1 MANIYTA
8 QSDTLIE
15 TLASHIFKDY
25 GKEIGNNI
33 IDKNFLLKVLD
44 KKNKVMVVGGL
55 DFTETVMTSE
65 NTNFAFRD
73 AKSEITAN
81 LQDPT
86 RTLSFEP
93 MTLTGT
99 IVINEKHKAM
109 NNGKAAIRSLL
120 KTLQEQ
126 ADATVEN
133 TVSDAIWDASPTT
146 GIDPD
151 SVPTL
156 VSATPTTGSI
166 GGVSRVTNTW
176 ARNGIYSTAISDIGS
191 EAGVTTLHAERI
203 NLAGG
208 ISELPDVAVT
218 TGTLFSGLYGYLD
231 NKRQLRAEEQMVK
244 LGLEN
249 LYLGTALL
257 GFDPKCPAGY
267 FYYLNSKHLFYKI
280 LDKMNYVFE
289 PFSRK
294 DNSLNSTSIFYL
306 GMNLTTNLPGA
317 NKVFTNVSTS

>member
-8 QSDTLIE
+8 QSDSLIE

-25 GKEIGNNI
+25 GKELGNNI
-33 IDKNFLLKVLD
+33 IDKNFLLKILE
-44 KKNKVMVVGGL
+44 KKSKVNVVGGL

-73 AKSEITAN
+73 AKAEIASA

-86 RTLSFEP
+86 RTLAFEP

-109 NNGKAAIRSLL
+109 NSGKAAIRSLL

-126 ADATVEN
+126 ADTTVEN
-133 TVSDAIWDASPTT
+133 VVSDAMWDASPTS
-146 GIDPD
+146 GVDPD
-151 SVPTL
+151 SILTL

-176 ARNGIYSTAISDIGS
+176 ARNAAYTTAISDIGS
-191 EAGVTTLHAERI
+191 EAGITTLHAERI
-203 NLAGG
+203 NLAGP
-208 ISELPDVAVT
+208 ISSLPDIAVT
-218 TGTLFSGLYGYLD
+218 TGTLFSGLWGYMD
-231 NKRQLRAEEQMVK
+231 GKRQVKADEQMVK
-244 LGLEN
+244 LGFDN
-249 LYLGTALL
+249 FYLGSALL

-267 FYYLNSKHLFYKI
+267 FYYLNSKNLNFKI

-306 GMNLTTNLPGA
+306 GMNMTTNLPGA
-317 NKVFTNVSTS
+317 NKVFTSVSTS